1 MSERVRLFTR
11 LAWRALVFAGVWMVL
26 AGGNPGSWLFGLV
39 AVAAATWA
47 SGFITIPTPRVS
59 FPGLMRFALLF
70 LRESLLGG
78 VDVARRSL
86 APRLRIVPGF
96 LEYQLHLP
104 EGGARLLFVYAVSL
118 LPGTL
123 ATRME
128 GDRVE
133 IHMLDRN
140 MDTRSGLVR
149 LECAVARTFR
159 LECGVAHG

>member
-1 MSERVRLFTR
+1 MSERVRLSTS
-11 LAWRALVFAGVWMVL
+11 LAWRALVFSGVWMVL
-26 AGGNPGSWLFGLV
+26 AGGNPDSWLFGLV

-47 SGFITIPTPRVS
+47 SRFITVPTPRFS
-59 FPGLMRFALLF
+59 FPGLMRFTLLF

-86 APRLRIVPGF
+86 APCLRISPGF
-96 LEYQLHLP
+96 LQYQLRLP

-123 ATRME
+123 ATRLE

-133 IHMLDRN
+133 IHILDRN
-140 MDTRSGLVR
+140 MDARSGLVR

-159 LECGVAHG
+159 LECEVANG